1 MKADMRSE
9 IFLVKNRIAEFRNA
23 VEKKYLW
30 QNPKPL
36 PSLKKG

>member
-30 QNPKPL
+30 QKPKPL
-36 PSLKKG
+36 PSLKNG

>member
-23 VEKKYLW
+23 VEKNIYGK
-30 QNPKPL
+30 NPNLYPL
-36 PSLKKG
+36 

>member
-9 IFLVKNRIAEFRNA
+9 IFLVKNRIAEYRNA
-23 VEKKYLW
+23 VKKNLR
-30 QNPKPL
+30 QKPKPL